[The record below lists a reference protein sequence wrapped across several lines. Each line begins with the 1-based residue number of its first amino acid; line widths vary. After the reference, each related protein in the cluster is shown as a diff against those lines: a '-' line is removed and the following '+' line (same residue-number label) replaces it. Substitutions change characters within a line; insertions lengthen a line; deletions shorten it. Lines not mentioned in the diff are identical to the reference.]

1 VLAKKVSNVG
11 FEAIEIADRRPVG
24 LDELAR
30 YPVFTEELQRFLREA
45 LPERRHAEI
54 VWAVTLTACKPED
67 PKGDA
72 HDG

>member
-30 YPVFTEELQRFLREA
+30 YPVFTEELRQVLREA
-45 LPERRHAEI
+45 LPERRHAEL
-54 VWAVTLTACKPED
+54 VWAVTLTARKPEN